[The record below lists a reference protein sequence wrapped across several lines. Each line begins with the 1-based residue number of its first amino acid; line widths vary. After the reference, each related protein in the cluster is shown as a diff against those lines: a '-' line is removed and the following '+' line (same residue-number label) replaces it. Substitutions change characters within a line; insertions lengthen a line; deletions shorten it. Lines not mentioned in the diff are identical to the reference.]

1 MTTLTRKEFEVLAKV
16 EDSRCVSIFLPTH
29 RNGREV
35 LNHQDQLV
43 FKNLLKQIG
52 ADLEKR
58 GYSALETAA
67 FLSPAQQ
74 LLGDS
79 GFWRNQSEGLAVF
92 IATDFLRFYALPIT
106 FEPEYQILHEFYLK
120 PLLPVCMDNPEFY
133 LLTLNFHAVNFYRGT
148 KAGIR
153 EIFPENAL
161 PQRIE
166 EVVGFDYRQKFL
178 GFHAQRGGTPQT
190 VFHGRGDGK
199 DDKKVE
205 VLAFLRAIDKTI
217 TDYLGAETE
226 PLLVASLDYLFPLYE
241 KANSYPYLFPKHISG
256 NPAYEQPDVLHKQ
269 ALDLLATEFEQEK
282 VLKKDQFLQFH
293 DTPRTSTDIQQ
304 IIPAAI
310 GGQVETLFLAKDFE
324 TWGIYD
330 NRDATVH
337 LQETQNLSNTLLAN
351 LAAVAV
357 LQNGGSV
364 YVEAR
369 EGLPLPVSGIN
380 ALYRYGG

>member
-1 MTTLTRKEFEVLAKV
+1 MTTLTKKEFEALAKV

-29 RNGREV
+29 RNGQAV

-43 FKNLLKQIG
+43 LKNQLKQIG

-58 GYSALETAA
+58 GYSAQDTAA
-67 FLSPAQQ
+67 FLDPAQQ
-74 LLGDS
+74 LLKDS
-79 GFWRNQSEGLAVF
+79 GFWRNQAEGLAVF
-92 IATDFLRFYALPIT
+92 IATDFLRFYTLPLT
-106 FEPEYQILHEFYLK
+106 FEPEYQILHEFNLK
-120 PLLPVCMDNPEFY
+120 PLLPVCMESPEFY
-133 LLTLNFHAVNFYRGT
+133 LLTLNFHAVNFYRGNKT
-148 KAGIR
+148 GIR

-166 EVVGFDYRQKFL
+166 EVVGFDYKQKFL

-199 DDKKVE
+199 DDKKDE
-205 VLAFLRAIDKTI
+205 ILAFLRAINKTV
-217 TDYLGAETE
+217 TDYLGADTA

-241 KANSYPYLFPKHISG
+241 KVNSYPYLFPKHIPG
-256 NPAYEQPDVLHKQ
+256 NPLHEQAEVLHQQ

-304 IIPAAI
+304 IIPAAL
-310 GGQVETLFLAKDFE
+310 GGQIETLFLAKDYE
-324 TWGIYD
+324 AWGVYD
-330 NRDATVH
+330 TRDASVH
-337 LQETQNLSNTLLAN
+337 LQETQNPSNTLLAN

-369 EGLPLPVSGIN
+369 EGLPMPDSGIN

>member
-58 GYSALETAA
+58 GYSAKETAA
-67 FLSPAQQ
+67 FLSPAQ
-74 LLGDS
+74 LLLEDG

-92 IATDFLRFYALPIT
+92 IATDFLRFYALPLT

-120 PLLPVCMDNPEFY
+120 PLLPVCMGNPEFY

-148 KAGIR
+148 KTGLR

-178 GFHAQRGGTPQT
+178 GFHAQGGGTPQT

-199 DDKKVE
+199 DDKKDE
-205 VLAFLRAIDKTI
+205 VLAFFRAINKTV
-217 TDYLGAETE
+217 TDYLGAETA

-241 KANSYPYLFPKHISG
+241 KVSTYPYLFPKHISG
-256 NPAYEQPDVLHKQ
+256 NPAYEQPDVLHQQ
-269 ALDLLATEFEQEK
+269 ALDLLTTEFEQEK

-330 NRDATVH
+330 NRDASVH